1 MDTGSGL
8 NLLLKAKLYA
18 LKPKHCLDTVDVA
31 LD

>member
-8 NLLLKAKLYA
+8 VLLLKAKLYA
-18 LKPKHCLDTVDVA
+18 LKPKHWVDTVDVA

>member
-8 NLLLKAKLYA
+8 NLLLKIKLYA
-18 LKPKHCLDTVDVA
+18 LKAKHWVDTVDVA